1 MNKLATVLVS
11 SLTLGTL
18 AAALT
23 LSAGAPA
30 PVTAAP
36 APAAPAPAA
45 GSFKVDAVHSSAFF
59 KIKHLNVAN
68 FYGRFNDIGGTFT
81 LGPAASFNITIKADS
96 VDTNNKKRDSHVM
109 SPDFFSAKEFPT
121 ITFAAKDLAS
131 SGADTWRG
139 KGDLTFR
146 GVTKPVEVAIHQ
158 TGTGTGMDGK
168 TPLVGL
174 EATFTIKR
182 SDFGN
187 KFMADKLSDEVTVT
201 VALEAGQTSEAK

>member
-1 MNKLATVLVS
+1 MKLCIPCVVAAIAVS
-11 SLTLGTL
+11 GG
-18 AAALT
+18 AAVMMAVP
-23 LSAGAPA
+23 SAGAAATAEA
-30 PVTAAP
+30 PVAAM
-36 APAAPAPAA
+36 AYT
-45 GSFKVDAVHSSAFF
+45 VDTMHSSVIF
-59 KIKHLNVAN
+59 KAKHNNVAN
-68 FYGRFNDIGGTFT
+68 FYGRFDHVSGTFALAEGGTFDI
-81 LGPAASFNITIKADS
+81 AIKADS
-96 VDTNNKKRDSHVM
+96 VHSGFAGRDDHLRN
-109 SPDFFSAKEFPT
+109 PDFFSAKEFPT

-131 SGADTWRG
+131 SGADTWKG

-187 KFMADKLSDEVTVT
+187 SFMADKLSDEVTIT